1 MNTLLYKRLI
11 NVSSLLVSQAIPV
24 LYSLMAAILNMS

>member
-11 NVSSLLVSQAIPV
+11 NVSSLLVPQEIPV
-24 LYSLMAAILNMS
+24 LYSLITAILNMN